1 MECGV
6 IHGADGREQIRRK
19 EAEASG
25 GEWMRRLLPRKG
37 VVLES
42 HSALPTGIFPEPGG
56 SQEKGSGPW
65 HFSPEFLDAG
75 PRFNQRFMSD
85 ETVQQVI
92 DREHLRLL
100 SLGYLIS
107 GGMSAFFSL
116 FGLVYVGMALFL
128 FLASSSMGANPK
140 DSGEPSPTVFALIFA
155 LVGFGIFMLMSCLA
169 ALKFRTAWC
178 LRRRRSHSLCLV
190 VAGISCLG
198 VPYGTALGVFS
209 FLTLARPS
217 VKALFDRRLT

>member
-1 MECGV
+1 
-6 IHGADGREQIRRK
+6 
-19 EAEASG
+19 
-25 GEWMRRLLPRKG
+25 
-37 VVLES
+37 
-42 HSALPTGIFPEPGG
+42 
-56 SQEKGSGPW
+56 
-65 HFSPEFLDAG
+65 
-75 PRFNQRFMSD
+75 MSD
-85 ETVQQVI
+85 ETVQEVI

-116 FGLVYVGMALFL
+116 FGLVYLGLALFL
-128 FLASSSMGANPK
+128 FLASSSMGADTKRAGQAPPP
-140 DSGEPSPTVFALIFA
+140 EVALIVA
-155 LVGFGIFMLMSCLA
+155 LAGIGFFLLMACLA